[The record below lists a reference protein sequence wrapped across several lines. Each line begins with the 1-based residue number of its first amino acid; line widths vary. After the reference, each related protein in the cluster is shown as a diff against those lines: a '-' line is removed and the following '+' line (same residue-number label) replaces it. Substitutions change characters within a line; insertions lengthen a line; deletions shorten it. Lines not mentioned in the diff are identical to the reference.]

1 MANVPKMVDN
11 KGESEYYIDILRFR
25 DTAHGVSPTRPTG
38 QAEKMGAGTSYPA
51 FHAAAK
57 FAPRLRLHHEL
68 SRASVS
74 LTPLKRIFSSSRF
87 CLTLRRKVTKLKMA
101 LFAFLEALFE
111 FREILN
117 LSGSVAEGQT
127 QRT

>member
-11 KGESEYYIDILRFR
+11 KGESEYYIDDLRSR
-25 DTAHGVSPTRPTG
+25 DTAHGARATRPTG
-38 QAEKMGAGTSYPA
+38 QAEKMGAGTSYPP

-57 FAPRLRLHHEL
+57 FEPRLRSHHEV
-68 SRASVS
+68 SMASVRW
-74 LTPLKRIFSSSRF
+74 TPLKR
-87 CLTLRRKVTKLKMA
+87 K
-101 LFAFLEALFE
+101 
-111 FREILN
+111 